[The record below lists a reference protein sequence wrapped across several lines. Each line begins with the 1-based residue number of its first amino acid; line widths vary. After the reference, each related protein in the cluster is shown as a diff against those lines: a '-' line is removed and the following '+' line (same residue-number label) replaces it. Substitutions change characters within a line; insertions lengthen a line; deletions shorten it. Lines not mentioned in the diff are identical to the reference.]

1 MLKHTMSLLQRNGRS
16 VKTVLLIASACLLG
30 LLSTTGASLPYPIL
44 PPLFAGGASNALNSF
59 LGLPP
64 KLLFGVALMINP
76 LGLLIGSA
84 VLGPVSDRFGRRR
97 LLLATAIGAAAGH
110 ALTAAALVAGS
121 YPLFLLAR
129 FVTGLLEGN
138 GSILRAM
145 LAERLAGGLRNHAL
159 SWLNGAFHLGWL
171 AGPLLAGFTVGAGVK
186 VPFYIAAGALL
197 LGAGLAALALER
209 EAVQHVRRPGSRA
222 DSWWKVA
229 RERHSFTLLRHS
241 PLRTLFNVHFAY
253 ACGVASFYEFFPL
266 WLVDIGR
273 YDTRQIALVNMGMCA
288 LMTLAA
294 LFAGRASPTEPRRRA
309 SGHAAVAA
317 VAILAVGL
325 GNLWVGL
332 AAIVLF
338 GLPHAYYNATV
349 QGWAADRFAVYGQ
362 GAVMGLLSTTFC
374 LANIVMA
381 LVGGVLSLVDTRL
394 VLIVGGLL
402 AAWAAVAM
410 RNWSARA
417 VVASVDPGVEMK

>member
-1 MLKHTMSLLQRNGRS
+1 M
-16 VKTVLLIASACLLG
+16 KTVLLIASACLLG

-44 PPLFAGGASNALNSF
+44 PPLFASGADSALTSF

-64 KLLFGVALMINP
+64 KLLFGIALMINP
-76 LGLLIGSA
+76 VGLLIGSA
-84 VLGPVSDRFGRRR
+84 MLGPVSDRFGRRR
-97 LLLATAIGAAAGH
+97 VLLITAIGAAAGH
-110 ALTAAALVAGS
+110 ALTAAALVAQS

-138 GSILRAM
+138 GSIMRAM
-145 LAERLAGGLRNHAL
+145 LAERLTGGLRNHAL

-171 AGPLLAGFTVGAGVK
+171 VGPLLAGFTVGAGITL
-186 VPFYIAAGALL
+186 PFHVAAGALL
-197 LGAGLAALALER
+197 VGAGLAALALDR
-209 EAVQHVRRPGSRA
+209 ETIAPQPGS
-222 DSWWKVA
+222 WWAVA
-229 RERHSFTLLRHS
+229 RRRHSLTLLRHA
-241 PLRTLFNVHFAY
+241 PLRTLFVLHFAY

-288 LMTLAA
+288 LMTCAA
-294 LFAGRASPTEPRRRA
+294 LFAGRASSLEPRRRA
-309 SGHAAVAA
+309 SRQAGIAAA
-317 VAILAVGL
+317 AILAVGF

-338 GLPHAYYNATV
+338 GLPHAYYNATL
-349 QGWAADRFAVYGQ
+349 QGWAAEQFAEHGQ

-381 LVGGVLSLVDTRL
+381 LAGGVLTLIDTRL

-402 AAWAAVAM
+402 AAWAALAM

-417 VVASVDPGVEMK
+417 IARVHVDKVEAR

>member
-1 MLKHTMSLLQRNGRS
+1 M
-16 VKTVLLIASACLLG
+16 KTVLLIASACLLA

-44 PPLFAGGASNALNSF
+44 PPLFAAGATNELTGY

-64 KLLFGVALMINP
+64 KLLFGIALMVNP

-84 VLGPVSDRFGRRR
+84 MLGAVSDRFGRRR
-97 LLLATAIGAAAGH
+97 LLLVTAVGAAAGH
-110 ALTAAALVAGS
+110 ALTAAALVAES

-145 LAERLAGGLRNHAL
+145 LAERLSGGLRNHAL
-159 SWLNGAFHLGWL
+159 SWLNGAFNLGWL
-171 AGPLLAGFTVGAGVK
+171 VGPMLAGLTAGFGIK
-186 VPFYIAAGALL
+186 VPFHIAAVSLL

-209 EAVQHVRRPGSRA
+209 ERVPDARA
-222 DSWWKVA
+222 DADAGGWWSVA
-229 RERHSFTLLRHS
+229 RRRHSFTLLRYA
-241 PLRTLFNVHFAY
+241 PLRTLFKVHFAY
-253 ACGVASFYEFFPL
+253 ACGVAAFYEFFPL

-288 LMTLAA
+288 LMAGAA
-294 LFAGRASPTEPRRRA
+294 LFAGRASPVEPRRRA
-309 SGHAAVAA
+309 SGHAAIAA
-317 VAILAVGL
+317 LAILGVGV
-325 GNLWVGL
+325 GNLWWGM

-338 GLPHAYYNATV
+338 GLPHAFYNATV
-349 QGWAADRFAVYGQ
+349 QGWSADQFAQHGQ

-381 LVGGVLSLVDTRL
+381 LAGGVLTLVDTRL

-402 AAWAAVAM
+402 AAWAALAM
-410 RNWSARA
+410 RSWSTRA
-417 VVASVDPGVEMK
+417 VIATEAPVMEAK

>member
-1 MLKHTMSLLQRNGRS
+1 MPVSQTQPTSM
-16 VKTVLLIASACLLG
+16 KTALLIASACLLG

-44 PPLFAGGASNALNSF
+44 PPLFAAGTANDLTGF

-84 VLGPVSDRFGRRR
+84 VLGPVSDRFGRRSV
-97 LLLATAIGAAAGH
+97 LLITAVGAAVGH
-110 ALTAAALVAGS
+110 ALTAAALVAAS

-138 GSILRAM
+138 GSIMRAM
-145 LAERLAGGLRNHAL
+145 LAERLSGGLRNHAL

-171 AGPLLAGFTVGAGVK
+171 VGPLLAGFTVGAGIT

-197 LGAGLAALALER
+197 LGAGLAAFSLDRER
-209 EAVQHVRRPGSRA
+209 VSSCAQAAAG
-222 DSWWKVA
+222 SWWTVA
-229 RERHSFTLLRHS
+229 RERHSLTLLRHT
-241 PLRTLFNVHFAY
+241 PLRTLFTVHFAY
-253 ACGVASFYEFFPL
+253 ACGVAAFYEFFPL

-273 YDTRQIALVNMGMCA
+273 YDTRQIAFVNMGMCA
-288 LMTLAA
+288 LMTFAA
-294 LFAGRASPTEPRRRA
+294 LFAGRASPREPRRRA
-309 SGHAAVAA
+309 SGHAAIAA
-317 VAILAVGL
+317 TAILAVGL
-325 GNLWVGL
+325 GNLWIGL

-338 GLPHAYYNATV
+338 GLPHAYYNATL
-349 QGWAADRFAVYGQ
+349 QGWSAEQFAAHGQ

-381 LVGGVLSLVDTRL
+381 LAGGVLALADTRL

-402 AAWAAVAM
+402 AAWAALAM

-417 VVASVDPGVEMK
+417 LAPVLEVK

>member
-1 MLKHTMSLLQRNGRS
+1 MTTLPFFSSPM
-16 VKTVLLIASACLLG
+16 KTVLLIASACLLG

-44 PPLFAGGASNALNSF
+44 PPLFAAEASNDLTGF

-64 KLLFGVALMINP
+64 KLLFGIALMINP
-76 LGLLIGSA
+76 VGLLIGSSM
-84 VLGPVSDRFGRRR
+84 LGPVSDRFGRRR
-97 LLLATAIGAAAGH
+97 VLLITAVGAAVGH
-110 ALTAAALVAGS
+110 ALTAWALVAQS

-138 GSILRAM
+138 GSIMRAM
-145 LAERLAGGLRNHAL
+145 LAERLTGGLRKHAL

-171 AGPLLAGFTVGAGVK
+171 VGPLLAGFTVAAGIT

-197 LGAGLAALALER
+197 LGAGLAALALDR
-209 EAVQHVRRPGSRA
+209 EQIAPQPGS
-222 DSWWKVA
+222 WWTVA
-229 RERHSFTLLRHS
+229 RERHSLTLLRHT
-241 PLRTLFNVHFAY
+241 PLRTLFVLHFAY

-288 LMTLAA
+288 LMTVAA
-294 LFAGRASPTEPRRRA
+294 LFAGRASPLEPRRRA
-309 SGHAAVAA
+309 SGQAALAA
-317 VAILAVGL
+317 TAILAVGF
-325 GNLWVGL
+325 GNLCIGL

-338 GLPHAYYNATV
+338 GLPHAYYNATL
-349 QGWAADRFAVYGQ
+349 QGWSAEQFAAHGQ

-381 LVGGVLSLVDTRL
+381 LVGGVLTLFDTRL

-402 AAWAAVAM
+402 AAWAALAM
-410 RNWSARA
+410 RNWSGRA
-417 VVASVDPGVEMK
+417 VGGAVEVKVEVK